1 MLTLYLS
8 GENLVT
14 INGQGDS
21 VHQRLHFFRKDGHV
35 NECVA
40 KPCFGMGFTN
50 DKGKF
55 SSLEN
60 FDQVLHSR
68 HVHGFVVK
76 FWMKTTS
83 WCTSR
88 KRRGLGKFSNS
99 ENLDNFAGI
108 TCAFSVNRGA

>member
-14 INGQGDS
+14 INGRRGS

-35 NECVA
+35 SECVA

-60 FDQVLHSR
+60 LIKSSIPDMCTVL
-68 HVHGFVVK
+68 
-76 FWMKTTS
+76 W
-83 WCTSR
+83 
-88 KRRGLGKFSNS
+88 LNS
-99 ENLDNFAGI
+99 G
-108 TCAFSVNRGA
+108 